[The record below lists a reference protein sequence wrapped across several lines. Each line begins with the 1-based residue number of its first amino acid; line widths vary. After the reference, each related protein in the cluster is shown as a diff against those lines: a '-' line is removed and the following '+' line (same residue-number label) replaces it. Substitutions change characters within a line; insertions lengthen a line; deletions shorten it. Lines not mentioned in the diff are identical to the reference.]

1 VQLLVKKI
9 FKQNELT
16 RMSNHPIPFQTTD
29 WEAITPVVYPGETG
43 TAQWRTREFG
53 NLRIRMVDYS
63 ENYKADH
70 WCEKGHIVFCVEG
83 EMTTE
88 LSDGS
93 LFVLK
98 KGMSYTVS
106 DRLSSHRSVTQKGAR
121 IFIVDGA
128 FLAAH

>member
-1 VQLLVKKI
+1 MTNQA
-9 FKQNELT
+9 
-16 RMSNHPIPFQTTD
+16 IPFQTTD
-29 WEAITPVVYPGETG
+29 WETITAVVYPGETG
-43 TAQWRTREFG
+43 TARWRTQEFG

-63 ENYKADH
+63 ANYKADH

-88 LSDGS
+88 LSDGRRI
-93 LFVLK
+93 VLK

-106 DRLSSHRSVTQKGAR
+106 DKLSSHRSVTRNGAR

-128 FLAAH
+128 FLASI